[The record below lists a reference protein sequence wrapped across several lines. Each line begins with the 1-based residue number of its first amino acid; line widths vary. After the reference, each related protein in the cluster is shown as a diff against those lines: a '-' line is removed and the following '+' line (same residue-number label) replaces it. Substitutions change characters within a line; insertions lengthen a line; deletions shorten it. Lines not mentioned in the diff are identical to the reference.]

1 MLSSPARFVNHHRPL
16 PTVAAR
22 RPPPTMASP
31 SSVAATANA
40 LMHNLD
46 AKLAAMTPD
55 EMAEFLAAASAA
67 YYNTSVSVISDDIY
81 DIVKTEL
88 AQRAP
93 KHPFLAE
100 IGAPAPAAAAALGG
114 KIKLPHYMGSLDKIR
129 EDPKALVRFVAKY
142 SGDYVAM
149 DKLDGNSAL
158 VVYDASGRAT
168 GMYSRGDGTTGQNLA
183 HLLPLIGPKAGLP
196 VVTAGPLAGRA
207 FAVRGEL
214 IISRADWAKISDLGA
229 NARNVVAGAM
239 HTRTPNP
246 KIAAAIRFVAY
257 DLLEP
262 HDLAIGEA
270 LAVLR
275 AAGFIAVHATDPPL
289 AAADMTMD
297 RLSELLLARRAQS
310 EYECDGIVVA
320 HNAPHARQKPGKNP
334 AHAFA
339 FKSLLTHEE
348 AEVVVRSVAWN
359 VSKDGYLKPTVHFNP
374 VVLAGAKLQK
384 ATGFNAAFIEKNVI
398 GTGSR
403 IVIIR
408 SGDVIPKI
416 QRVLSPA
423 ANGLPALP
431 DGIGSAYAWNETH
444 VDLRIAPAAAPG
456 APGASGSAAPASAAV
471 NDELAAKLLEN
482 FATSLEIPYVAAG
495 TVKKLY
501 AAGVK
506 TIAQFIRLTA
516 DEVAKMDGFQKV
528 SAERVAIAIRERLAS
543 ATCNDLMVA
552 SNAFGRGFG
561 QRKIALITGAFPNL
575 PASAPTLAEL
585 KAINGLGDKTA
596 QEFLKNLPAFM
607 SFLKETGLVCH
618 KPAAPGAA
626 GPGASAVAAAAAAP
640 VRAAELAGK
649 SVVFTGFRNKDWEAA
664 LAAAGAKLSTSV
676 SGKTFIVVAADP
688 DEDSGK
694 LKKAADLGVRVVSRD
709 AFAAE
714 YGL

>member
-1 MLSSPARFVNHHRPL
+1 MR
-16 PTVAAR
+16 
-22 RPPPTMASP
+22 
-31 SSVAATANA
+31 
-40 LMHNLD
+40 NLD
-46 AKLAAMTPD
+46 DKLAKMTPD
-55 EMAEFLAAASAA
+55 DMAEFLAAASAA

-81 DIVKTEL
+81 DIVKAEL

-93 KHPFLAE
+93 KHPFLKE
-100 IGAPAPAAAAALGG
+100 IGAPAPAAPGAAALGG

-129 EDPKALVRFVAKY
+129 EDPKALARFVAKY
-142 SGDYVAM
+142 PGEYVAM

-183 HLLPLIGPKAGLP
+183 HLLPLIGPKSGLP
-196 VVTAGPLAGRA
+196 VVAASGTGPLAGRA

-214 IISRADWAKISDLGA
+214 ILSRADWAKLSDLGA

-246 KIAAAIRFVAY
+246 KIAAALRFVAY

-262 HDLAIGEA
+262 HDLAIGDA

-275 AAGFIAVHATDPPL
+275 AARFLAVHASDPPL
-289 AAADMTMD
+289 TAADMTMD

-348 AEVVVRSVAWN
+348 AEVVVRSVIWN
-359 VSKDGYLKPTVHFNP
+359 VSKDGYIKPTVHFNP

-384 ATGFNAAFIEKNVI
+384 ATGFNATFIEKNAI

-431 DGIGSAYAWNETH
+431 DGIGSAYVWNDTH
-444 VDLRIAPAAAPG
+444 VDLRIAPAAPG
-456 APGASGSAAPASAAV
+456 APGASTSAAAAAASAV
-471 NDELAAKLLEN
+471 NDELGVKLLEH

-506 TIAQFIRLTA
+506 TIARFIRLTA
-516 DEVAKMDGFQKV
+516 AEVAAMDGFQKV
-528 SAERVAIAIRERLAS
+528 SAEKVATAIRERLAT

-561 QRKIALITGAFPNL
+561 QRKIALITGAFPDL
-575 PASAPTLAEL
+575 PASAPSLAEL
-585 KAINGLGDKTA
+585 KAVDGLGDKTS

-607 SFLKETGLVCH
+607 SFLKDTGLVCH

-626 GPGASAVAAAAAAP
+626 GPGAPAAAAAAAP
-640 VRAAELAGK
+640 ALAAALAGK

-676 SGKTFIVVAADP
+676 SGKTFVVVAADP
-688 DEDSGK
+688 DEASGK
-694 LKKAADLGVRVVSRD
+694 LKKAADLGVRIVSRD

>member
-1 MLSSPARFVNHHRPL
+1 MKD
-16 PTVAAR
+16 
-22 RPPPTMASP
+22 
-31 SSVAATANA
+31 
-40 LMHNLD
+40 LD

-88 AQRAP
+88 QRRAP
-93 KHPFLAE
+93 KHPYLKE
-100 IGAPAPAAAAALGG
+100 IGAPAPAATAAAG
-114 KIKLPHYMGSLDKIR
+114 KIKLPYYMGSLDKIR
-129 EDPKALVRFVAKY
+129 EDPKALVKFTAKY
-142 SGDYVAM
+142 PGDYVAM

-168 GMYSRGDGTTGQNLA
+168 GIYSRGDGTTGQNLA
-183 HLLPLIGPKAGLP
+183 HLLTLIGPKAGLP
-196 VVTAGPLAGRA
+196 VVTRGPLAGRT

-214 IISRADWAKISDLGA
+214 IISRAEWAKIADRGA

-246 KIAAAIRFVAY
+246 KIAAALRFVAY

-262 HDLAIGEA
+262 HDLAIGAA

-289 AAADMTMD
+289 SAADMTMEH
-297 RLSELLLARRAQS
+297 LSELLLARRAQS
-310 EYECDGIVVA
+310 EYECDGIVIA
-320 HNAPHARQKPGKNP
+320 HNAPHPRQKPGKNP

-348 AEVVVRSVAWN
+348 AEVVVRSVMWN
-359 VSKDGYLKPTVHFNP
+359 ISKDGYLKPTVHFNP

-384 ATGFNAAFIEKNVI
+384 ATGFNASFIEKNVI

-403 IVIIR
+403 IIIIR

-431 DGIGSAYAWNETH
+431 DGIGSAYTWNETH
-444 VDLRIAPAAAPG
+444 VDLRIAPAAPG
-456 APGASGSAAPASAAV
+456 APGASGSNGAPGAPGAASAPV

-516 DEVAKMDGFQKV
+516 DDVAKMDGFQKV
-528 SAERVAIAIRERLAS
+528 SAERVAVAIRERLAT

-561 QRKIALITGAFPNL
+561 QRKIALITSAFPDL
-575 PASAPTLAEL
+575 PGTAPSLAEL
-585 KAINGLGDKTA
+585 KAVNGLGDKTG

-618 KPAAPGAA
+618 KPAAPGAPGA
-626 GPGASAVAAAAAAP
+626 PGASPSGSATAPAAP
-640 VRAAELAGK
+640 AALAALADK
-649 SVVFTGFRNKDWEAA
+649 SVVFTGFRNKEWEAA
-664 LAAAGAKLSTSV
+664 LTAAGVKTSTSV
-676 SGKTFIVVAADP
+676 SSKTFLVVAANP
-688 DEDSGK
+688 DDTSGK
-694 LKKAADLGVRVVSRD
+694 LKKAVDLGVRIVSRET
-709 AFAAE
+709 FAAE

>member
-1 MLSSPARFVNHHRPL
+1 MAPA
-16 PTVAAR
+16 
-22 RPPPTMASP
+22 
-31 SSVAATANA
+31 SVTATAAA
-40 LMHNLD
+40 LMKDLD

-88 AQRAP
+88 QRRAP
-93 KHPFLAE
+93 KHPYLKE
-100 IGAPAPAAAAALGG
+100 IGAPAPASDGAANGAGAAG
-114 KIKLPHYMGSLDKIR
+114 KIKLPYYMGSLDKIR

-142 SGDYVAM
+142 PGDYVAM

-158 VVYDASGRAT
+158 VVYDTSGRAT
-168 GMYSRGDGTTGQNLA
+168 GIYSRGDGTTGQNLA
-183 HLLPLIGPKAGLP
+183 HLLPLIGKKAGLP

-214 IISRADWAKISDLGA
+214 IISRAEWAKIADLGA

-270 LAVLR
+270 LSVLR

-310 EYECDGIVVA
+310 EYECDGIVIA
-320 HNAPHARQKPGKNP
+320 HNAPHPRQKPGKNP

-359 VSKDGYLKPTVHFNP
+359 VSKDGYLKPTVHFNA

-384 ATGFNAAFIEKNVI
+384 ATGFNASFIEKNVI

-403 IVIIR
+403 IIIIR

-431 DGIGSAYAWNETH
+431 DGIGSAYAWNDTH
-444 VDLRIAPAAAPG
+444 VDLRIAPAGPAAAPGAAPG
-456 APGASGSAAPASAAV
+456 APGASGSAAPV

-528 SAERVAIAIRERLAS
+528 SAERVATAIRERLAT

-561 QRKIALITGAFPNL
+561 QRKIALITSAFPDL
-575 PASAPTLAEL
+575 PGAAPSLAEL
-585 KAINGLGDKTA
+585 KAVNGLGDKTA

-618 KPAAPGAA
+618 KPAAPGASPS
-626 GPGASAVAAAAAAP
+626 G
-640 VRAAELAGK
+640 AAEAPAALAALADK
-649 SVVFTGFRNKDWEAA
+649 SVVFTGFRNKEWEAA
-664 LAAAGAKLSTSV
+664 LAAAGAKMSTSV
-676 SGKTFIVVAADP
+676 SGKTFIVVAANP
-688 DEDSGK
+688 EDTSGK
-694 LKKAADLGVRVVSRD
+694 LKKAVDLGVRVVSRET
-709 AFAAE
+709 FAAE

>member
-1 MLSSPARFVNHHRPL
+1 MRD
-16 PTVAAR
+16 
-22 RPPPTMASP
+22 
-31 SSVAATANA
+31 
-40 LMHNLD
+40 LD
-46 AKLAAMTPD
+46 AKLATMSPD
-55 EMAEFLAAASAA
+55 DMAEFLAAASAA

-129 EDPKALVRFVAKY
+129 EDPKALVKFVAKY
-142 SGDYVAM
+142 PGEYVAM

-183 HLLPLIGPKAGLP
+183 HLLPLIGPKSGLP
-196 VVTAGPLAGRA
+196 VVAANAAGAASPLAGRA

-214 IISRADWAKISDLGA
+214 ILSRADWEKLSDLGA

-246 KIAAAIRFVAY
+246 KIAAALRFVAY

-262 HDLAIGEA
+262 HDLAIGDA

-275 AAGFIAVHATDPPL
+275 AARFLTVHASDPPL
-289 AAADMTMD
+289 RAADMTMD

-310 EYECDGIVVA
+310 EYECDGIVIA
-320 HNAPHARQKPGKNP
+320 HNAPHPRQKPGKNP
-334 AHAFA
+334 AYAFA

-348 AEVVVRSVAWN
+348 AEVVVRSVIWN
-359 VSKDGYLKPTVHFNP
+359 ISKDGYIKPTVHFNP

-384 ATGFNAAFIEKNVI
+384 ATGFNAAFIEKNAI

-431 DGIGSAYAWNETH
+431 DGIGSAYAWNDTH
-444 VDLRIAPAAAPG
+444 VDLRIAPAAAAAPG
-456 APGASGSAAPASAAV
+456 APGASTSAATAAAAPV
-471 NDELAAKLLEN
+471 KDELAVKLLEH
-482 FATSLEIPYVAAG
+482 FATSLDIPYVAAG

-506 TIAQFIRLTA
+506 TIARFIRLTA
-516 DEVAKMDGFQKV
+516 AEVAAMDGFQKV
-528 SAERVAIAIRERLAS
+528 SAEKVATAIRDRLAT

-561 QRKIALITGAFPNL
+561 QRKIALITGAFPDL
-575 PASAPTLAEL
+575 PERAPSPAEL
-585 KAINGLGDKTA
+585 KAVNGLGDKTA

-626 GPGASAVAAAAAAP
+626 GPGASAAAAAAAP
-640 VRAAELAGK
+640 ALAEALAGK

-676 SGKTFIVVAADP
+676 SGKTFVVVAADP
-688 DEDSGK
+688 DEESGK
-694 LKKAADLGVRVVSRD
+694 LKKAADLGVRIMSRD